1 MGPLADLYFHAG
13 RHAEAAPM
21 FETLAAAAKA
31 KRRMKEVASYKQR
44 LAGIF
49 QAQGDAAKATSAYEE
64 AFRIDPT
71 NVRTMV
77 GLGQLYMAAQDWDKA
92 RRVYRSMVLQN
103 IDPAIGVTKADVY
116 FQLGQIHQAQG
127 EVPKAKDMYKRAVS
141 TDANHEAA
149 KQALA
154 ALG

>member
-1 MGPLADLYFHAG
+1 
-13 RHAEAAPM
+13 
-21 FETLAAAAKA
+21 
-31 KRRMKEVASYKQR
+31 MKEVASYKQR

-49 QAQGDAAKATSAYEE
+49 GAQGDAEKAMGAYEE

-77 GLGQLYMAAQDWDKA
+77 GLGQLYMAKQDWDKA

-103 IDPAIGVTKADVY
+103 IDPAIGITKADVY

-127 EVPKAKDMYKRAVS
+127 ELPKAKDMYKRALS
-141 TDANHEAA
+141 TDSSHAGA
-149 KQALA
+149 KDALA
-154 ALG
+154 AMG